1 MENMVGKRILVT
13 GSSGFI
19 GQKLVSALQKN
30 GHEIA
35 VLFHSTITL
44 VSKNVQEIT
53 IHNQTWEKEVLDF
66 APQFVFHLAGKS
78 HYPNSIEEKEELW
91 VANVRFGNKLI
102 DVILKI
108 PNVTFVNF
116 TTSLAYKGNELFPY
130 TYYALTKSCF
140 YQTLAFF
147 ASQNKLSVFNLVLFN
162 VYGKGDTTKRALNY
176 IIDSFGQKEVVA
188 MSPGEQLMDFVHVD
202 DVVRLCLQ
210 LLDEKPTD
218 NLEDIF
224 VGTGTGTTLK
234 EAAQLLEIL
243 SNKKTAIDFGGIPY
257 RMEEKMEN
265 IALIATNRFWKASI
279 AIADGFL
286 TLL

>member
-1 MENMVGKRILVT
+1 MVSKRILVT

-19 GQKLVSALQKN
+19 GRKLVSALQKN
-30 GHEIA
+30 EHEIA
-35 VLFHSTITL
+35 VLLHSYSTL

-78 HYPNSIEEKEELW
+78 NYPNSFEEKEELW
-91 VANVRFGNKLI
+91 EANVRFGNKLV
-102 DVILKI
+102 DVILKV

-116 TTSLAYKGNELFPY
+116 TTSLAYKGNEQFPY

-147 ASQNKLSVFNLVLFN
+147 ASQNKLSVFNLILFN

-176 IIDSFGQKEVVA
+176 IVDSLGQKEVVA
-188 MSPGEQLMDFVHVD
+188 MSPGEQLLDFVHVD

-210 LLDEKPTD
+210 LLDEKLTD
-218 NLEDIF
+218 TLEDIF

-234 EAAQLLEIL
+234 ETARLLEIL
-243 SNKKTAIDFGGIPY
+243 SNKKIAIDFGGIPY

-265 IALIATNRFWKASI
+265 IAPIAHNRFWKASI
-279 AIADGFL
+279 VIADGFL

>member
-1 MENMVGKRILVT
+1 MVSKRILVT

-19 GQKLVSALQKN
+19 GRKLVSELQKN

-35 VLFHSTITL
+35 VLLHSSSTSA
-44 VSKNVQEIT
+44 SKNVQEIT
-53 IHNQTWEKEVLDF
+53 IQNQTWAKEVIDF
-66 APQFVFHLAGKS
+66 APDFVFHLAGRS
-78 HYPNSIEEKEELW
+78 CYPNSFAEKEELW
-91 VANVRFGNKLI
+91 EANVRFGNKI
-102 DVILKI
+102 VDVILKV

-116 TTSLAYKGNELFPY
+116 TTSLAYKGNEQFPY

-176 IIDSFGQKEVVA
+176 ILNSLGQKEVVA
-188 MSPGEQLMDFVHVD
+188 MSPGEQLLDFVHVD
-202 DVVRLCLQ
+202 DVVSLSSQ
-210 LLDEKPTD
+210 LLDEKP
-218 NLEDIF
+218 NNFIENIY
-224 VGTGTGTTLK
+224 VGTGKGTTLK
-234 EAAQLLEIL
+234 EAAQLIEIL

-265 IALIATNRFWKASI
+265 IAPIAKNRFWKASI
-279 AIADGFL
+279 ANADGFL